1 MQRHAQHNNETE
13 TGFFLVFKQLLTD
26 CTLVFGDLTPAKP
39 LLKTSELMLLSR
51 LYERDPIHMY
61 KHLPFSQISI
71 FRNFWPLSPLRHH
84 FY

>member
-26 CTLVFGDLTPAKP
+26 CTLVFGDLTPEKP

-61 KHLPFSQISI
+61 RIIDKYLPI
-71 FRNFWPLSPLRHH
+71 
-84 FY
+84 Y